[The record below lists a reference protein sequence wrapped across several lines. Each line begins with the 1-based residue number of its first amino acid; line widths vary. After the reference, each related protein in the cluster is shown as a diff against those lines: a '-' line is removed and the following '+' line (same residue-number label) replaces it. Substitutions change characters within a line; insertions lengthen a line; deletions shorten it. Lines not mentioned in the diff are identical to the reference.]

1 MKETSIQEKV
11 VKNNIV
17 IFAHYDKNN
26 CIDDY
31 VIYYLEQLK
40 LISKYIIFVSD
51 SDLNKEELH
60 KLNNIADYSIA
71 KKHGEY
77 DFGSYK
83 KGFKLAKQKNLLE
96 QVDNLILCNDS
107 CYGPFYPFEEIF
119 KTMDSKN
126 CDFWGITQ
134 NINRINKTDYPCNEA
149 NNKHIPS
156 YFMVLKKQVFKSLIF
171 EDFIEAIAAQPDKE
185 TIIVKYEIGLTA
197 QLCQAGFKFD
207 TIFDKPIIYYNLVDL
222 SEIDTKYSI
231 FMKKETL
238 RQIYFIKLLE
248 NWFNKLKINK
258 VYPIKFIKEN
268 FKRNRSIKDFKF
280 AFVKKCIVRIH
291 MKELK
296 IFILGRWYDFS
307 KNKELKNV

>member
-149 NNKHIPS
+149 NNKHIQS

-248 NWFNKLKINK
+248 NWLSKLSKNRQ
-258 VYPIKFIKEN
+258 YPIDYIKTN
-268 FKRNRSIKDFKF
+268 LKKNRSLKDLQYAYISKHL
-280 AFVKKCIVRIH
+280 IRIH
-291 MKELK
+291 LGKHK
-296 IFILGRWYDFS
+296 IFILGRWYS
-307 KNKELKNV
+307 I

>member
-1 MKETSIQEKV
+1 M
-11 VKNNIV
+11 NNIA
-17 IFAHYDKNN
+17 IFAHYDKDNL
-26 CIDDY
+26 IDDY
-31 VIYYLEQLK
+31 VVYYLEQLK
-40 LISKYIIFVSD
+40 KICKNIIFVSD
-51 SDLNKEELH
+51 CNLSREQISKIE
-60 KLNNIADYSIA
+60 NIVTYSITQ
-71 KKHGEY
+71 KHGEY

-83 KGFKLAKQKNLLE
+83 RGFKLAKQKNLLE
-96 QVDNLILCNDS
+96 QADNLILCNDS

-149 NNKHIPS
+149 NNQHIQS